1 MKRLLYLLPLLTLVF
16 ACASRDKDLPEGIE
30 VVPVEREDAAEDAS
44 DFLEKI
50 EIVPLETND
59 SSLIPRPGKMLY
71 SKEMDMYATRT
82 KGIVY
87 TFTGDG
93 RYIGNS
99 KRRMGQGPEDYV
111 MALYMQFNPYL
122 KGIDLLNPYGTVYT
136 YSPTFDLIAKRKC
149 EPEFPLSGFMPI
161 DSVNYMLTYVDM
173 WAGEEMLF
181 ENIRTHQ
188 KSGATYQGT
197 ISARNNLSTQDYF
210 YRQGEQFYF
219 VPHGINY
226 YLYKV
231 DMEKKQL
238 TPAVY
243 LDFGDEEVKEEGL
256 PGYGIGQRTDDEDLR
271 RKISEGMVE
280 RYKYIKNTH
289 KTTPGLKLFNEDFIY
304 VFFYTHEQG
313 VDGSYIYNRKTK
325 KGFLL
330 KNGKPFDMYYCF
342 DLVDNVLLAVCQPEE
357 GLSRFVDRSLM
368 SPEEIHEME
377 QLKEDDNPVIIKYY
391 LKR

>member
-93 RYIGNS
+93 KYIGNS

-161 DSVNYMLTYVDM
+161 DSVNYMLTYADI

-197 ISARNNLSTQDYF
+197 ISARNNFEAESNKAESEAFLKANAQNDGVVVTESGLQ
-210 YRQGEQFYF
+210 
-219 VPHGINY
+219 
-226 YLYKV
+226 YKI
-231 DMEKKQL
+231 EN
-238 TPAVY
+238 P
-243 LDFGDEEVKEEGL
+243 GNEVKPGEKDTVYVYYTGKLIDDTEFDASDPEKDPVKMMMNRVIKGWTEGL
-256 PGYGIGQRTDDEDLR
+256 QYIGEGGKIKLFIPAELGYGARGTGDIKPNSALIFDVELVKVGKVAEEEKTEDN
-271 RKISEGMVE
+271 K
-280 RYKYIKNTH
+280 
-289 KTTPGLKLFNEDFIY
+289 
-304 VFFYTHEQG
+304 
-313 VDGSYIYNRKTK
+313 
-325 KGFLL
+325 
-330 KNGKPFDMYYCF
+330 
-342 DLVDNVLLAVCQPEE
+342 
-357 GLSRFVDRSLM
+357 
-368 SPEEIHEME
+368 
-377 QLKEDDNPVIIKYY
+377 
-391 LKR
+391 